1 MSLKTESRAD
11 RSALLEAA
19 VEQVT
24 CANGR
29 GKWRT
34 CGAHLRR
41 TFWRTAKGKEVNF
54 VLFWFLEREG
64 GREGICFRE
73 RKEWV
78 SGGSHVPARGWG

>member
-41 TFWRTAKGKEVNF
+41 TFWRTAKGREVNF
-54 VLFWFLEREG
+54 SFFFLFWF
-64 GREGICFRE
+64 FRE
-73 RKEWV
+73 RRREGK
-78 SGGSHVPARGWG
+78 GLF